1 MKPQAINITADFKSN
16 PKQGLAM
23 KYLLDEITTDLT
35 YGGGAGGSK
44 SFTGC
49 AWLIISCLRY
59 PYTRWLMGRSK
70 LKSLQETTLV
80 TFFDVCQQWHI
91 EPDTHF
97 KYNSKSN
104 VITFEKDYG
113 GSIILLKD
121 LFAYPSDPDFDS
133 LGSLEITGAFVDE
146 ASQITAKA
154 REIIRSRIRYKLDNF
169 CPRCARQR
177 TVLLDGNGRW
187 KCECGNYTKGLVP
200 KMLMTCN
207 PTKGWLYTDFYKPW
221 KEGRLP
227 ENKKFIQVLA
237 KDNKYTQSSYLENL
251 EGLTGSNRDRL
262 LLGEWEYD
270 TDDWNLIEYDAIQD
284 VFTNEIKGGERVIT
298 ADIARQGR
306 DKTVVCVWDG
316 LILIKIYTLAKNTIP
331 ESADLIRDAQRTYGV
346 HTDNVYI
353 DADGIGG
360 ATQDLLPD
368 TQGIVSNSPPVFVE
382 GAKENFGNLKSQLYF
397 YLSECINERRMRIVP
412 TEFRDQIVQELE
424 WCRQKSADMDG
435 KFYVIPKQEI
445 RENIGR
451 SPDFMDCLAYR
462 MMHEL
467 NDGCQYL

>member
-1 MKPQAINITADFKSN
+1 MGKEINITADFKSN

-23 KYLLDEITTDLT
+23 KYLLDEVTTDLT

-59 PYTRWLMGRSK
+59 PGTRWLMGRSK
-70 LKSLQETTLV
+70 LKNLQETTLV
-80 TFFDVCQQWHI
+80 TFFDVCSQWHI
-91 EPDTHF
+91 EPDVHF

-133 LGSLEITGAFVDE
+133 LGSLEITGSFVDE
-146 ASQITAKA
+146 ASQITSKA

-169 CPRCARQR
+169 CPRCARPR
-177 TVLLDGNGRW
+177 TIPLDENGRW

-237 KDNKYTQSSYLENL
+237 KDNKYTQSSYIENL
-251 EGLTGSNRDRL
+251 QDLTGSNRDRL
-262 LLGEWEYD
+262 LMGNWEYD
-270 TDDWNLIEYDAIQD
+270 DNDYSLIEYDAIMD
-284 VFTNEIKGGERVIT
+284 LFTNHTVPGGDRVMT
-298 ADIARQGR
+298 VDIARLGKA
-306 DKTVVCVWDG
+306 KTVAGAWSG
-316 LILIKIYTLAKNTIP
+316 LRLEKIYTLDKNLIP
-331 ESADLIRDAQRTYGV
+331 EAVELVKTVQYKHGIHLHDVYLDQDGV
-346 HTDNVYI
+346 GGGVMDYL
-353 DADGIGG
+353 DGCN
-360 ATQDLLPD
+360 
-368 TQGIVSNSPPVFVE
+368 GIVNNSPPVFVE
-382 GAKENFGNLKSQLYF
+382 GCRENFGNLKSQLGY
-397 YLSECINERRMRIVP
+397 YLAEYINKRLIYIVP
-412 TEFRDQIVQELE
+412 DENRD
-424 WCRQKSADMDG
+424 KS
-435 KFYVIPKQEI
+435 FV
-445 RENIGR
+445 
-451 SPDFMDCLAYR
+451 CL
-462 MMHEL
+462 
-467 NDGCQYL
+467 

>member
-1 MKPQAINITADFKSN
+1 MGKEINITADFKSN

-23 KYLLDEITTDLT
+23 KYLLDEVTTDLT

-59 PYTRWLMGRSK
+59 PGTRWLMGRSK
-70 LKSLQETTLV
+70 LKNLQETTLV
-80 TFFDVCQQWHI
+80 TFFDVCSQWHI
-91 EPDTHF
+91 EPDVHF

-133 LGSLEITGAFVDE
+133 LGSLEITGSFVDE
-146 ASQITAKA
+146 ASQITSKA

-169 CPRCARQR
+169 CPRCARPR
-177 TVLLDGNGRW
+177 TIPLDENGRW

-227 ENKKFIQVLA
+227 ENKKFIHVLA

-262 LLGEWEYD
+262 LNGNWEYD
-270 TDDWNLIEYDAIQD
+270 EETWSLIDYDAIVDIFSNQVPSGD
-284 VFTNEIKGGERVIT
+284 KVIT

-316 LILIKIYTLAKNTIP
+316 LNLIKIYTLNKNTIP
-331 ESADLIRDAQRTYGV
+331 ESAELIKQAQRTYGV
-346 HTDNVYI
+346 HSDNVYI
-353 DADGIGG
+353 DTVGIGG

-368 TQGIVSNSPPVFVE
+368 TQGVVSNAPPVFVE
-382 GAKENFGNLKSQLYF
+382 GCKENFGNLKSQLYF
-397 YLSECINERRMRIVP
+397 YLSECINERRMRIIP

-435 KFYVIPKQEI
+435 KFYIIPKQEI

-451 SPDFMDCLAYR
+451 SPDIMDCLAYR
-462 MMHEL
+462 MLHEI
-467 NDGCQYL
+467 NDPSLYL